1 MTVQRRTEPT
11 VSLLQG
17 KEYTPA
23 IQHHNRTNPLW
34 DKFKDR
40 LPKEAPCA
48 TTGQQ
53 S

>member
-1 MTVQRRTEPT
+1 MNVQRRTEPT

-23 IQHHNRTNPLW
+23 VQTDIRELFARVQQQM
-34 DKFKDR
+34 
-40 LPKEAPCA
+40 EQQCA
-48 TTGQQ
+48 TSSQQ